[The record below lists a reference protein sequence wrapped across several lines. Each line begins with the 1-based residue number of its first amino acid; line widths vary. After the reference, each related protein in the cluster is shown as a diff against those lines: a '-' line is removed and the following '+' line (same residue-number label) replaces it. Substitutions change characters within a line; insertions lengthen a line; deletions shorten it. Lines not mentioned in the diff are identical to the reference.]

1 MRELYAKMA
10 ESLKKLLVSE
20 LSSWSGDMETMV
32 AWANKAFKT
41 LDWLQ
46 PDYTEF
52 YDAVRSL
59 LSLRTQLSSLETLL
73 RTHQNEEE
81 SDAGNIQARSKEAL
95 EVLARSEAEYK
106 KLEQIPKPR
115 KSNPKIKYP
124 NPKNETRKKK
134 KKINELSLIQ

>member
-81 SDAGNIQARSKEAL
+81 SDAGNFQARSKEAL
-95 EVLARSEAEYK
+95 ARFEAEYK
-106 KLEQIPKPR
+106 KPSTNTQTQ
-115 KSNPKIKYP
+115 KIK
-124 NPKNETRKKK
+124 PKN
-134 KKINELSLIQ
+134 Q